1 MSFTDIFPLENKQS
15 LPKQSQAVSLKNST
29 DFYFPLNFGKTKLRN
44 GEKEINTCRNIKA
57 AVGRRT

>member
-29 DFYFPLNFGKTKLRN
+29 DFYFPLKFREDKAEKWRERN
-44 GEKEINTCRNIKA
+44 KHL
-57 AVGRRT
+57 